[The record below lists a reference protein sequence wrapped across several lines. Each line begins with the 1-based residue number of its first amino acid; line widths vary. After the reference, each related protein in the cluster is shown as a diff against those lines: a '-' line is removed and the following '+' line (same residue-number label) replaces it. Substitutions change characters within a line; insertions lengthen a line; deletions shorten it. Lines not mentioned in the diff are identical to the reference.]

1 MACCYHAMQWGMTP
15 LILAA
20 KNGNKTSAKIL
31 VDNGADVNAESKEVH
46 TYMYCVMY
54 ASFNLITFQ

>member
-1 MACCYHAMQWGMTP
+1 MQWGMTP